1 MYLLAQLQEEVIKWD
16 NIWERASET
25 KLSEDKATCLL
36 IPFLNVPPGL
46 YPTLAGSSVSI
57 FIDLIY
63 SRKSIVV
70 EFTVNVVDDDDKTVT
85 AHEYIPGT
93 F

>member
-1 MYLLAQLQEEVIKWD
+1 M
-16 NIWERASET
+16 
-25 KLSEDKATCLL
+25 
-36 IPFLNVPPGL
+36 PPGL